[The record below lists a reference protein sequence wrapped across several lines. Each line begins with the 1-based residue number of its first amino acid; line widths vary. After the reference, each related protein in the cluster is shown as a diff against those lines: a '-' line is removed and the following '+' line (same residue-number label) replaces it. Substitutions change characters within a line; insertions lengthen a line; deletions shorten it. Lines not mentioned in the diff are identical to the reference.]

1 MGILNIGSQGLQA
14 NQIALQTTGNNIA
27 NVNTEG
33 YSRQKAVLQT
43 ETGILGQGGYIGRGV
58 SVQTIQRTYSEFL
71 TRQAT
76 MATSVQSADVARAN
90 SLKQLQ
96 GVFEGGKNGLGAAI
110 SDMLNAFSDVVTA
123 PTDQTARTVALSRI
137 DETASRMRAAARTMQ
152 DIQQGTAQAL
162 SQKTDTINSLAQG
175 IADVNLAISRTT
187 VNGQPPND
195 LLDRRDQLIRTLNTF
210 VQTSNLPADD
220 GTVSVFIG
228 GSQALVLGV
237 NAAKVSIVED
247 DFGDS
252 LKNKLAITRNSV
264 TLTLDENSLGGGEVA
279 GLLRFQNTDLN
290 EGRNLL
296 GRLTLAISTVMNDQ
310 HKLGLDLDGNVGGN
324 LFSAN
329 TFTAL
334 NVLKPVAPATLN
346 ASTTS
351 TPTLAVADPTQLVAS
366 DYEMSYTAS
375 NTVTMTR
382 LSDGKVTSGLTFNG
396 ATSFTL
402 DGLTFSTTTLGVTG
416 DRFLFKPFSTV
427 ANNIRSEFLN
437 PRALAVAS
445 PVAGQMGANNMGSLQ
460 QVSLQA
466 LINPTANLNAAPVT
480 LTFTSATQ
488 YTRSDLAGTFN
499 YIPGQT
505 ITGTTTPPE
514 WSLQLT
520 GTPKVN
526 DTFVVKAMPASF
538 VATNSANAT
547 ALTKLRDK
555 AVFDGVALT
564 DGFAGLISTI
574 GIRTQSANY
583 AAEVSSS
590 IATNLDKDRAGIS
603 GVNLDEE
610 AAKLLQ
616 FQQSYQA
623 SAKMIQVAQSIFDAL
638 MQSVSR

>member
-14 NQIALQTTGNNIA
+14 TQIALQTTGNNIA

-76 MATSVQSADVARAN
+76 MATSVQSGDVARAN

-96 GVFEGGKNGLGAAI
+96 GIFEGGKNGLGAAI

-137 DETASRMRAAARTMQ
+137 EETASRMRAAARTMQ
-152 DIQQGTAQAL
+152 DIQQGTAQSL
-162 SQKTDTINSLAQG
+162 SQKTDTINSLAQSV
-175 IADVNLAISRTT
+175 ADVNLAISRATS
-187 VNGQPPND
+187 NGQPPND

-210 VQTSNLPADD
+210 VQTSNIAADD

-247 DFGDS
+247 DFGDA
-252 LKNKLAITRNSV
+252 LKNKLAISRNGVSV
-264 TLTLDENSLGGGEVA
+264 TLDENSLGGGEVA

-296 GRLTLAISTVMNDQ
+296 GRLTLAISTAMNDQ
-310 HKLGLDLDGNVGGN
+310 HKLGLDIDGNVGGN

-329 TFTAL
+329 TFTAQ
-334 NVLKPVAPATLN
+334 NVLKPVAQTTP
-346 ASTTS
+346 TS
-351 TPTLAVADPTQLVAS
+351 TPTLAVADATQLVAS
-366 DYEMSYTAS
+366 DYEMSYTAT
-375 NTVTMTR
+375 NMVTITR
-382 LSDGKVTSGLTFNG
+382 LSDGNVTSGLTFNG
-396 ATSFTL
+396 TTSFTL
-402 DGLTFSTTTLGVTG
+402 DGLTFSTTSIGVTG

-427 ANNIRSEFLN
+427 ANNIKSEFLN

-466 LINPTANLNAAPVT
+466 LINPPANLNAAPVT

-488 YTRSDLAGTFN
+488 YTRSDQAGTFN

-520 GTPKVN
+520 GTPKVG
-526 DTFVVKAMPASF
+526 DTFVVKAMPSGY

-555 AVFDGVALT
+555 AMFDGVALT

>member
-1 MGILNIGSQGLQA
+1 
-14 NQIALQTTGNNIA
+14 
-27 NVNTEG
+27 
-33 YSRQKAVLQT
+33 
-43 ETGILGQGGYIGRGV
+43 
-58 SVQTIQRTYSEFL
+58 
-71 TRQAT
+71 
-76 MATSVQSADVARAN
+76 
-90 SLKQLQ
+90 
-96 GVFEGGKNGLGAAI
+96 
-110 SDMLNAFSDVVTA
+110 
-123 PTDQTARTVALSRI
+123 
-137 DETASRMRAAARTMQ
+137 
-152 DIQQGTAQAL
+152 
-162 SQKTDTINSLAQG
+162 
-175 IADVNLAISRTT
+175 
-187 VNGQPPND
+187 
-195 LLDRRDQLIRTLNTF
+195 
-210 VQTSNLPADD
+210 
-220 GTVSVFIG
+220 
-228 GSQALVLGV
+228 
-237 NAAKVSIVED
+237 
-247 DFGDS
+247 
-252 LKNKLAITRNSV
+252 
-264 TLTLDENSLGGGEVA
+264 LDENSLGGGEVA

-296 GRLTLAISTVMNDQ
+296 GRLTLAISTAMNDQ
-310 HKLGLDLDGNVGGN
+310 HKLGLDIDGNPGGN

-334 NVLKPVAPATLN
+334 NVLKPVTQT
-346 ASTTS
+346 SSTS
-351 TPTLAVADPTQLVAS
+351 TPTLAVADATQLVAS
-366 DYEMSYTAS
+366 DYEVSYTAT

-382 LSDGKVTSGLTFNG
+382 LSDGNVTSGLTFDG
-396 ATSFTL
+396 THPITL
-402 DGLTFSTTTLGVTG
+402 DGLTFSTTSSGVIG

-427 ANNIRSEFLN
+427 ANNIKSEFLN

-466 LINPTANLNAAPVT
+466 LINPPANLIATPVT

-488 YTRSDLAGTFN
+488 YTRSDQAGTFN

-520 GTPKVN
+520 GTPKVG
-526 DTFVVKAMPASF
+526 DTFVVKAMPLGY

-555 AVFDGVALT
+555 AMFDGVALT

-590 IATNLDKDRAGIS
+590 IATNLDKDRAGVS

>member
-1 MGILNIGSQGLQA
+1 
-14 NQIALQTTGNNIA
+14 
-27 NVNTEG
+27 
-33 YSRQKAVLQT
+33 
-43 ETGILGQGGYIGRGV
+43 
-58 SVQTIQRTYSEFL
+58 
-71 TRQAT
+71 
-76 MATSVQSADVARAN
+76 
-90 SLKQLQ
+90 
-96 GVFEGGKNGLGAAI
+96 
-110 SDMLNAFSDVVTA
+110 MLNAFSDVVTA

-152 DIQQGTAQAL
+152 DIQQGTAQSL
-162 SQKTDTINSLAQG
+162 SQKTDTINSLAQSV
-175 IADVNLAISRTT
+175 ADVNLAISRATS
-187 VNGQPPND
+187 NGQPPND

-210 VQTSNLPADD
+210 VQTSNIAADD

-247 DFGDS
+247 DFGDA
-252 LKNKLAITRNSV
+252 LKNKLAISRNGVSV
-264 TLTLDENSLGGGEVA
+264 TLDENSLGGGEVA

-296 GRLTLAISTVMNDQ
+296 GRLTLAISTAMNDQ
-310 HKLGLDLDGNVGGN
+310 HKLGLDIDGNVGGN

-329 TFTAL
+329 TFTAQ
-334 NVLKPVAPATLN
+334 NVLKPVTQT
-346 ASTTS
+346 STTS
-351 TPTLAVADPTQLVAS
+351 TPTLAVADPTKLVAS

-375 NTVTMTR
+375 NTVTITR
-382 LSDGKVTSGLTFNG
+382 LSDGEVTSGLTFNG
-396 ATSFTL
+396 TTSFTL
-402 DGLTFSTTTLGVTG
+402 DGLTFSTTSIGVTG

-427 ANNIRSEFLN
+427 ANNIKSEFLN

-466 LINPTANLNAAPVT
+466 LINPPANLNAAPVT

-488 YTRSDLAGTFN
+488 YTRSDQAGTFN

-520 GTPKVN
+520 GTPKVG
-526 DTFVVKAMPASF
+526 DTFVVKAMPAGY

-555 AVFDGVALT
+555 AMFDGVALT

>member
-1 MGILNIGSQGLQA
+1 
-14 NQIALQTTGNNIA
+14 
-27 NVNTEG
+27 
-33 YSRQKAVLQT
+33 
-43 ETGILGQGGYIGRGV
+43 
-58 SVQTIQRTYSEFL
+58 
-71 TRQAT
+71 
-76 MATSVQSADVARAN
+76 
-90 SLKQLQ
+90 
-96 GVFEGGKNGLGAAI
+96 
-110 SDMLNAFSDVVTA
+110 
-123 PTDQTARTVALSRI
+123 
-137 DETASRMRAAARTMQ
+137 MQ

-324 LFSAN
+324 LFSAA

-346 ASTTS
+346 ATATS
-351 TPTLAVADPTQLVAS
+351 TPTLAIADPTKLDPS
-366 DYEMSYTAS
+366 DYEMIYTAS
-375 NTVTMTR
+375 NTVTVTR
-382 LSDGKVTSGLTFNG
+382 LSDGKVSAGLTFDG
-396 ATSFTL
+396 ANPITL
-402 DGLTFSTTTLGVTG
+402 DGLTFSTTSSGAVG
-416 DRFLFKPFSTV
+416 DRFLFKPFSTA
-427 ANNIRSEFLN
+427 ANNIKSEFLN

-445 PVAGQMGANNMGSLQ
+445 PVAGLMGPNNLGSLQ
-460 QVSLQA
+460 QVSLQT
-466 LINPTANLNAAPVT
+466 LVNPPTNLNLPPGGGAVSLTGPVT

-488 YTRSDLAGTFN
+488 YTRSDVAGTFN
-499 YIPGQT
+499 YVPGQS
-505 ITGTTTPPE
+505 ITGATSPSE
-514 WSLQLT
+514 WSLKLT
-520 GTPKVN
+520 GTPKVG
-526 DTFVVKAMPASF
+526 DTFKVQATPAAF
-538 VATNSANAT
+538 IQTNVGNAT
-547 ALTKLRDK
+547 ALSNLRDK
-555 AVFDGVALT
+555 TMFDGVALT

-574 GIRTQSANY
+574 GVRTQSANY

-590 IATNLDKDRAGIS
+590 IATNLDKDRAGVS

>member
-152 DIQQGTAQAL
+152 DIQQGTAQSL

-252 LKNKLAITRNSV
+252 LKNKLAITRNGV

-351 TPTLAVADPTQLVAS
+351 TPTLAVADATQLVAS

-427 ANNIRSEFLN
+427 ANNIKSEFLN

>member
-1 MGILNIGSQGLQA
+1 LQA

-33 YSRQKAVLQT
+33 YSRQKAVIQT

-76 MATSVQSADVARAN
+76 MATSVQSGDVARAN

-96 GVFEGGKNGLGAAI
+96 GIFEGGKNGLGAAI

-152 DIQQGTAQAL
+152 DIQQGTAQSL
-162 SQKTDTINSLAQG
+162 SQKTDTINSLAQSV
-175 IADVNLAISRTT
+175 ADVNLAISRATS
-187 VNGQPPND
+187 NGQPPND

-210 VQTSNLPADD
+210 VQTSNIAADD

-247 DFGDS
+247 DFGDA
-252 LKNKLAITRNSV
+252 LKNKLAISRNGVSV
-264 TLTLDENSLGGGEVA
+264 TLDENSLGGGEVA

-296 GRLTLAISTVMNDQ
+296 GRLTLAISTAMNDQ
-310 HKLGLDLDGNVGGN
+310 HKLGLDIDGNVGGN

-334 NVLKPVAPATLN
+334 NVLKPVAQTTP
-346 ASTTS
+346 TS
-351 TPTLAVADPTQLVAS
+351 TPTLAVADPTKLVAS
-366 DYEMSYTAS
+366 DYEMSYTAT
-375 NTVTMTR
+375 NTVTITR
-382 LSDGKVTSGLTFNG
+382 LSDGEVTSGLTFNG
-396 ATSFTL
+396 TTSFTL
-402 DGLTFSTTTLGVTG
+402 DGLTFSTTSIGVTG

-427 ANNIRSEFLN
+427 ANNIKSEFLN

-466 LINPTANLNAAPVT
+466 LINPTTNLNLPAGGGAISLTGPVT

-499 YIPGQT
+499 YIPGQS
-505 ITGTTTPPE
+505 ITGATTPPE

-526 DTFVVKAMPASF
+526 DTFVVKAMPAGY

-555 AVFDGVALT
+555 AMFDGVALT

-590 IATNLDKDRAGIS
+590 IATNLDKDRAGVS

>member
-33 YSRQKAVLQT
+33 YSRQKAVIQT

-76 MATSVQSADVARAN
+76 MATSVQSGDVARAN

-96 GVFEGGKNGLGAAI
+96 GIFEGGKNGLGAAI

-152 DIQQGTAQAL
+152 DIQQGTAQSL
-162 SQKTDTINSLAQG
+162 SQKTDTINSLAQSV
-175 IADVNLAISRTT
+175 ADVNLAISRATS
-187 VNGQPPND
+187 NGQPPND

-210 VQTSNLPADD
+210 VQTSNIAADD

-247 DFGDS
+247 DFGDA
-252 LKNKLAITRNSV
+252 LKNKLAISRNGVSV
-264 TLTLDENSLGGGEVA
+264 TLDENSLGGGEVA

-296 GRLTLAISTVMNDQ
+296 GRLTLAISTAMNDQ
-310 HKLGLDLDGNVGGN
+310 HKLGLDIDGNVGGN

-329 TFTAL
+329 TFTAQ
-334 NVLKPVAPATLN
+334 NVLKPVTQT
-346 ASTTS
+346 STTS
-351 TPTLAVADPTQLVAS
+351 TPTLAVADPTKLVAS

-375 NTVTMTR
+375 NTVTITR
-382 LSDGKVTSGLTFNG
+382 LSDGEVTSGLTFNG
-396 ATSFTL
+396 TTSFTL
-402 DGLTFSTTTLGVTG
+402 DGLTFSTTSIGVTG

-427 ANNIRSEFLN
+427 ANNIKSEFLN

-466 LINPTANLNAAPVT
+466 LINPPANLNAAPVT

-488 YTRSDLAGTFN
+488 YTRSDQAGTFN

-520 GTPKVN
+520 GTPKVG
-526 DTFVVKAMPASF
+526 DTFVVKAMPAGY

-555 AVFDGVALT
+555 AMFDGVALT